1 MSIFKNGIYYKL
13 NKIGDV
19 IEGEVFEVDMNE
31 VDSRLYSSYESVV
44 FKRVKKGLPQKT
56 SPVALTGCRFINPD

>member
-44 FKRVKKGLPQKT
+44 FKRVKKGLP
-56 SPVALTGCRFINPD
+56 